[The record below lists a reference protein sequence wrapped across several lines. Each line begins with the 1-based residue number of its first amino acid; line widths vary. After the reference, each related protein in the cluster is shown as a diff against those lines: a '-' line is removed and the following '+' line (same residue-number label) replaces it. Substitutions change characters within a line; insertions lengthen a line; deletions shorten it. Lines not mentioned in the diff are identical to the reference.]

1 MSTGPA
7 WESQSDSF
15 RDRIAEQL
23 RRDRDA
29 QELFDAE
36 EQEFRD
42 SLDDPDLAVSDREAT
57 EVDLSSFAEL
67 RATADRVRFDL
78 QSIVDLASWR
88 DRWARR
94 QLFGDIC
101 RHVTVDGLG
110 RHIRSRLSEEQAV
123 VPWVFEDE
131 DHCQQHLEFCP
142 YCRTVLRL
150 ATGRVRKRRLG
161 RLPWGDRV
169 LEEYVDDACRVAL
182 RLGRS
187 ASESLAAVAVPNVT
201 VALDAAEE
209 TRDIDVAGLDEQ
221 AIEVLA
227 QLGQDEQTDPSPLAG
242 KVPMAQNGCLD
253 GYVDVRRRLEAGDFG
268 NLAEHLFNASIAP
281 AAEFLFDLATTN
293 RLSATTTRLTAT
305 ARKAASQALAVC
317 RHLPFHGATVALR
330 RYLGSLSKIEAAVD
344 SEYEALRD
352 FFLTVGA
359 YLAGQQLQPAHA
371 VAEHG
376 PRVLTRGHARTAGS
390 KHLGTPRVRGAVR
403 RAKRVVN
410 ARELTEK
417 DEWFFLVVRAGDYAR
432 VVGPQLA
439 RRDETDIRIEFD
451 LPPEQENSPWAAEV
465 YFTQQQPEKIFAAG
479 TGRSRMIGAE
489 EPLVGRL
496 DCHMG

>member
-7 WESQSDSF
+7 WESQSDSL

-23 RRDRDA
+23 RSDREA
-29 QELFDAE
+29 QERFDAE
-36 EQEFRD
+36 EQEFHD
-42 SLDDPDLAVSDREAT
+42 SLDNPDLAVGDREAT
-57 EVDLSSFAEL
+57 EVDLSSIAEL
-67 RATADRVRFDL
+67 RETADRVRFDL

-88 DRWARR
+88 ERPARR

-101 RHVTVDGLG
+101 RHVTVDVLV
-110 RHIRSRLSEEQAV
+110 RHISSRVSEEQAE
-123 VPWVFEDE
+123 VPWVFDDE
-131 DHCQQHLEFCP
+131 EHYQQHMGSCP

-169 LEEYVDDACRVAL
+169 LEEYVEDACRVAL
-182 RLGRS
+182 RLGHS
-187 ASESLAAVAVPNVT
+187 APDSFAAVAVPNVT

-209 TRDIDVAGLDEQ
+209 TRDIDVGGLDDH
-221 AIEVLA
+221 AIAVLSR
-227 QLGQDEQTDPSPLAG
+227 LGQDEQIDASPLAG
-242 KVPMAQNGCLD
+242 KVPMIRNGCLD
-253 GYVDVRRRLEAGDFG
+253 GYLDVRRRFEAGDFG

-317 RHLPFHGATVALR
+317 RRLPFHGATVALR
-330 RYLGSLSKIEAAVD
+330 KYLGSLSKIEAAVD

-371 VAEHG
+371 GAEHG
-376 PRVLTRGHARTAGS
+376 RRVMTRGHARTAGA
-390 KHLGTPRVRGAVR
+390 KHLGAMRVRGAVR
-403 RAKRVVN
+403 RAKRVVI
-410 ARELTEK
+410 AREFADKE
-417 DEWFFLVVRAGDYAR
+417 EWFFLVVRAGDYTR

-439 RRDETDIRIEFD
+439 GRDETDVRIEFD
-451 LPPEQENSPWAAEV
+451 LPPEHQNSPWAAEV

-489 EPLVGRL
+489 EPQVGRL
-496 DCHMG
+496 DCGMG